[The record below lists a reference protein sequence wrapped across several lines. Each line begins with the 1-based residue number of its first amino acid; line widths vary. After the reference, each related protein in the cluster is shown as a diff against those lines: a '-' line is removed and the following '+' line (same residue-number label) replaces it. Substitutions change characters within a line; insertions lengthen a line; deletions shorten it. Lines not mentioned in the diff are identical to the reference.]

1 MLTTTTEFLFVS
13 PDSAG
18 AEPNGAP
25 AVEES
30 VLPDLPEEIQGNIVN
45 AFARRHAAYLFIRFH
60 DDDPLRVRADLKQ
73 LLTAFVTSKAR
84 QDDLFARYKAGG
96 RELIVD
102 GAGMFGLSAS
112 GYARLRL
119 PRSLPPDPS
128 GDPRPFYEGM
138 KHWQDYVWNIRK
150 SSWEEP
156 YLSNDVDAFLLLAD
170 DDRNRL
176 DDSVR
181 EAKAKLDSI
190 GRIVAEENGHRLM
203 RERREYEHYGFL
215 EGISTAADPGR
226 VLVPESALAGDG
238 SGYGCF
244 ASFLKLE
251 QNVCRFHKESRELA
265 ERARENGS
273 EVTAREIRERCIGR
287 NHSGAPLL
295 PQPPGDPEKFT
306 FDRVAPEVCPY
317 HAHVRAMRPAPD
329 EPRGAFL
336 RRGISY
342 GAKRPDIDAAELSA
356 DAPETGSGLL
366 FLSLQNT
373 LWTFIALMGRAQRR
387 VDPTLARVDDLH
399 GRRGQEWSFHGLDN
413 PVVYPMTDFTT
424 VRGGEYFF
432 IPSMKFIRNL
442 A

>member
-1 MLTTTTEFLFVS
+1 
-13 PDSAG
+13 
-18 AEPNGAP
+18 
-25 AVEES
+25 
-30 VLPDLPEEIQGNIVN
+30 
-45 AFARRHAAYLFIRFH
+45 
-60 DDDPLRVRADLKQ
+60 
-73 LLTAFVTSKAR
+73 
-84 QDDLFARYKAGG
+84 
-96 RELIVD
+96 
-102 GAGMFGLSAS
+102 
-112 GYARLRL
+112 
-119 PRSLPPDPS
+119 
-128 GDPRPFYEGM
+128 M

-215 EGISTAADPGR
+215 EGTSIVDSPGR
-226 VLVPESALAGDG
+226 VLVPESAAPGER

-251 QNVCRFHKESRELA
+251 QNVSRFRRQSRELA

-273 EVTAREIRERCIGR
+273 EVTALEIRERCMGR
-287 NHSGAPLL
+287 KHAGDPLL
-295 PQPPGDPEKFT
+295 PEPPAVPEKFT
-306 FDRVAPEVCPY
+306 FDGVAPEVCPY
-317 HAHVRAMRPAPD
+317 HAHVRAMRPVSGEKPA
-329 EPRGAFL
+329 RFL

-342 GAKRPDIDAAELSA
+342 GAKRPDIDAPDSNG

-366 FLSLQNT
+366 FLSLQST
-373 LWTFIALMGRAQRR
+373 LWTFIGLMGRAQRR
-387 VDPTLARVDDLH
+387 VDPALARTEDLQ
-399 GRRGQEWSFHGLDN
+399 GKPGQEWRFQGVQE

-432 IPSMKFIRNL
+432 IPSMKFIRHL